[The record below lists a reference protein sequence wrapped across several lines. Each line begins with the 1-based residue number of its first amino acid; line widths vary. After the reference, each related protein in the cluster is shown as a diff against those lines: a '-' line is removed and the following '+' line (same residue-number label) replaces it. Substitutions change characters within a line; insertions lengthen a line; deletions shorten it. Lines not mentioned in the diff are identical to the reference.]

1 MDRNGLSA
9 FLLGLGVGVG
19 LGMLF
24 APKSG
29 EETRTLIKNKAGEGT
44 DFLKQQSTVLKDSAS
59 QWVDK
64 GRDALS
70 RQRETLADA
79 VEAGK
84 QAYRDTV
91 SSREPSAA
99 ETM

>member
-1 MDRNGLSA
+1 MDKNALSS

-29 EETRTLIKNKAGEGT
+29 EETRHLIKDKAGEGT
-44 DFLKQQSTVLKDSAS
+44 EYLKQRGAEMKQTAA

-64 GRDALS
+64 GKEALG
-70 RQRETLADA
+70 RQKENLADA

-84 QAYRDTV
+84 QAYHETV
-91 SSREPSAA
+91 G
-99 ETM
+99 